1 LDKAE
6 VKSRGM
12 PLLPSA
18 LCPVQ
23 LQRPNGKA
31 RVRLIFVNRFFYPD
45 HSATS
50 QMLSDLAFA
59 LANEGRSVSVIT
71 SRQLYDEPTGNA
83 LAARETV
90 KSVSV
95 YRVWASRFGRTKLL
109 GRTID
114 YLTFYISAG
123 WRLWRLTHAGD
134 VVIAKTDPPMLS
146 LVAGPVCWLRVA
158 HLVNWLQDIFP
169 EVAEE
174 LGFRGGAARAAFAV
188 LRRLR
193 NWSLSQAASN
203 VVVGERMAARLSA
216 LNIEK
221 ERIRIIANWADD
233 NIAPVR
239 SAANPLRASWA
250 LQDRFVIGYSGNLG
264 RAHET
269 NTLLHAICE
278 LEGHGAP
285 IEWLFIGGG
294 VLYRKLEEEIER
306 GHLKSVQF
314 RPYQPREH
322 LAESL
327 SAADVHLV
335 SLKPELEGLIVP
347 SKFYGIAA
355 AGRPTI
361 FIGDRDGEIA
371 RLIARHDCGR
381 TVAMGDGAALTQTI
395 LELAGDL
402 ANCRRMGER
411 ARRAF
416 EAEFSKSIAVTKW
429 RSLLEGLVGSAPVTY
444 SALAIAEDAS
454 ASAKNAR

>member
-1 LDKAE
+1 
-6 VKSRGM
+6 
-12 PLLPSA
+12 
-18 LCPVQ
+18 
-23 LQRPNGKA
+23 
-31 RVRLIFVNRFFYPD
+31 VRLIFVNRFFYPD

-59 LANEGRSVSVIT
+59 LANEGRAVSVIT
-71 SRQLYDEPTGNA
+71 SRQLYDEPTGNV
-83 LAARETV
+83 LAVRETV
-90 KSVSV
+90 KRVSV
-95 YRVWASRFGRTKLL
+95 YRVWTSRFGRTNLL

-114 YLTFYISAG
+114 YLTFYISAAWRI
-123 WRLWRLTHAGD
+123 WRLASTGD

-146 LVAGPVCWLRVA
+146 LIASPVCWLRAA

-174 LGFRGGAARAAFAV
+174 LGFRGGTARAAFAV

-193 NWSLSQAASN
+193 NRSLSQAAGN
-203 VVVGERMAARLSA
+203 VVVGERMAARLAA
-216 LNIEK
+216 LGIQK
-221 ERIRIIANWADD
+221 ERIRIIPNWADD
-233 NIAPVR
+233 KIAPVR
-239 SAANPLRASWA
+239 TAANPLRASWA

-269 NTLLHAICE
+269 DTLLQSICE
-278 LEGHGAP
+278 LERNEAP
-285 IEWLFIGGG
+285 IAWLFIGGG
-294 VLYRKLEEEIER
+294 VLYRQLQGETER
-306 GHLKSVQF
+306 RHLKSVQF
-314 RPYQPREH
+314 RPYQPRER

-371 RLIARHDCGR
+371 RLLARYDCGR
-381 TVAMGDGAALTQTI
+381 TVAMRDGAALTRTI

-402 ANCRRMGER
+402 ANCQRMGER

-416 EAEFSKSIAVTKW
+416 EAEFSKAIAVTKW
-429 RSLLEGLVGSAPVTY
+429 RSLLEELTGSASAAY
-444 SALAIAEDAS
+444 SELAIAEDAS
-454 ASAKNAR
+454 ASVKNAR